1 MTIEP
6 DKPEIYAEDQ
16 IWLDA
21 QIAGLTFG
29 HCLKAHRLCESWTQ
43 DETAQKLGISKQ
55 LLSAYE
61 TGRKLPTPKKAYEMA
76 EKLGMLPQAA
86 VIAVLND
93 QLRQDNLPLQ
103 VELAG

>member
-1 MTIEP
+1 
-6 DKPEIYAEDQ
+6 
-16 IWLDA
+16 LDA
-21 QIAGLTFG
+21 QIAGLSFG
-29 HCLKAHRLCESWTQ
+29 QRIKAHRLCEEWTQ
-43 DETAQKLGISKQ
+43 EEIAQKLGISTQ

-76 EKLGMLPQAA
+76 EQLGMLPQAA
-86 VIAVLND
+86 VLAVLND